1 MKPLSK
7 KQRSFSLITLLAV
20 FILGVPILLFYSAG
34 FRLDL
39 EDFTLVKTGGVFIHS
54 DIPEANVFLNDEFE
68 ESGGTFLKNILVQNL
83 KSNEV
88 YKLRVEKEG
97 YLPWYKELLVSPNL
111 VIEARILMMPIE
123 IPFEKVEQ
131 FEWVAN
137 TDPKVKATST
147 KVVTEEYKDTLEIF
161 TSTSTINKNAIVFEK
176 EIIKSTSTNP
186 KATST
191 IKIVVPDYIQDLKIP
206 NIENKKQLKE
216 YNKMIAWVEN
226 GDIHVVWSGDYES
239 TPFFMCDTRGCRDE
253 IIVSLDTDI
262 RDFDFFPNR
271 NDAFVVATQNHIFA
285 VEADD
290 RSRQNVQTIFK
301 GKKPE
306 FKLDGS
312 TIFVKDGQDIFSAEI

>member
-7 KQRSFSLITLLAV
+7 KQRSFSLTMLLSIFIIGVPVLLA
-20 FILGVPILLFYSAG
+20 YSAG
-34 FRLDL
+34 YRLDFN
-39 EDFTLVKTGGVFIHS
+39 DFTFEKTGGFFIHS
-54 DIPEANVFLNDEFE
+54 DLSETKVFVNE
-68 ESGGTFLKNILVQNL
+68 EYVEGGGRFLKNVLVQNL

-88 YKLRVEKEG
+88 YKIRVEKEG

-111 VIEARILMMPIE
+111 VIEARVLMMPIE

-131 FEWVAN
+131 FAWVEN
-137 TDPKVKATST
+137 KDPKVKATST
-147 KVVTEEYKDTLEIF
+147 KVTTEEYKETLEIF
-161 TSTSTINKNAIVFEK
+161 TSTSTINRNTIVFEK
-176 EIIKSTSTNP
+176 EVIKSTSTNP

-191 IKIVVPDYIQDLKIP
+191 IQIVVPDYLKDLNIP
-206 NIENKKQLKE
+206 NIENKKLLKE
-216 YNKMIAWVEN
+216 YNKMVAWVEN
-226 GDIHVVWSGDYES
+226 GDIHMVWSGDYDS
-239 TPFFMCDTRGCRDE
+239 TPFFMCDIRGCRDE

-262 RDFDFFPNR
+262 RDFDFYPNR

-290 RSRQNVQTIFK
+290 RSKQNIQTIFK

-306 FKLDGS
+306 FKLDGR